1 MSGVTEL
8 RPDDLG
14 LLKLLLQPVAGYWI
28 AIADQ
33 LGMTSCVATIQ
44 ATPGNISPSDSLR
57 DLLHRWLNQGRPSL
71 EKLCQALRKD
81 GEIIGGA
88 GVADKLEEKLRD
100 QRGMEK
106 EISII
111 PYSPNNTTVATHGGG
126 WVTFLR
132 FP

>member
-1 MSGVTEL
+1 MSEVTEL
-8 RPDDLG
+8 RPEDLG
-14 LLKLLLQPVAGYWI
+14 RLKPLLQPVAGYWI

-44 ATPGNISPSDSLR
+44 ATPGNTRPSDFLR

-88 GVADKLEEKLRD
+88 GVADKLEEEMLRD

-106 EISII
+106 EISIL
-111 PYSPNNTTVATHGGG
+111 P
-126 WVTFLR
+126 
-132 FP
+132 